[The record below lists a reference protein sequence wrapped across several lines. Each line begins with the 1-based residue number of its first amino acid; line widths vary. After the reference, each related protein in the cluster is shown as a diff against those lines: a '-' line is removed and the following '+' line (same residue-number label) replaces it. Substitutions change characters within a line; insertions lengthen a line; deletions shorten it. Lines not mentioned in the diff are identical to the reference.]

1 MIPAFTMLFT
11 LLKLRTE
18 SSIECYQ
25 SIVYYAGM
33 TFVVSLGRSVLLL
46 LAILILNGCLPSP
59 QSQSDEEKE
68 AHFQTG
74 KSRANAMDYPG
85 AIESFEKALEVNPQ
99 SAAAHL
105 ELGCLYDQKEPD
117 PARAVYHY
125 EEYLKLQPNAGNA
138 EIVKTRVLACKQEL
152 ARTVSLGPVTQ
163 TMQHEFEQL
172 TEENKRLRE
181 EVEKW
186 RALYAAHPSQ
196 TNSTPAA
203 SAGRPAPPSV
213 PPQTAQA
220 ATSSPSPSLQEHPGT
235 SLPGSARTHSVKAGE
250 TASLIARMYG
260 VRVDAL
266 LAANPRVDPRR
277 LRVGQSLNIPSL

>member
-1 MIPAFTMLFT
+1 
-11 LLKLRTE
+11 
-18 SSIECYQ
+18 
-25 SIVYYAGM
+25 M
-33 TFVVSLGRSVLLL
+33 TCFVSLGRSLLL
-46 LAILILNGCLPSP
+46 VLALLMLSGCLPSA

-74 KSRANAMDYPG
+74 KSRVNAMDYPG

-99 SAAAHL
+99 SAAAHF
-105 ELGCLYDQKEPD
+105 ELGFLYDQKQPD
-117 PARAVYHY
+117 PARAIYHY
-125 EEYLKLQPNAGNA
+125 EEYLKLQPNAGNR
-138 EIVKTRVLACKQEL
+138 EIIKGCVVECKREL

-186 RALYAAHPSQ
+186 RALYASHPPQ
-196 TNSTPAA
+196 TNSGPA
-203 SAGRPAPPSV
+203 STAGRSASSSAPA
-213 PPQTAQA
+213 QLAQV
-220 ATSSPSPSLQEHPGT
+220 TD
-235 SLPGSARTHSVKAGE
+235 SLPGGGTTSVATGRTHSVKAGE

-266 LAANPRVDPRR
+266 LSANPRVDPRR
-277 LRVGQSLNIPSL
+277 LRVGQSLSIPSP

>member
-1 MIPAFTMLFT
+1 
-11 LLKLRTE
+11 
-18 SSIECYQ
+18 
-25 SIVYYAGM
+25 M
-33 TFVVSLGRSVLLL
+33 TCFVSLGRSLL
-46 LAILILNGCLPSP
+46 LALAVLVLSGCLPSA

-74 KSRANAMDYPG
+74 KSRVNAMDYPG

-99 SAAAHL
+99 SAQAHF

-117 PARAVYHY
+117 AARAIYHY
-125 EEYLKLQPNAGNA
+125 EEYLKLRPHA
-138 EIVKTRVLACKQEL
+138 ENGQIVETRMLACKQEL

-163 TMQHEFEQL
+163 TMQREFEQL

-186 RALYAAHPSQ
+186 RALYASRPPQ
-196 TNSTPAA
+196 TNSGPA
-203 SAGRPAPPSV
+203 SAGRSTSVSAPM
-213 PPQTAQA
+213 QLAQL
-220 ATSSPSPSLQEHPGT
+220 TEPSPTTGFQDRLSTTTP
-235 SLPGSARTHSVKAGE
+235 RTHSVKAGE

-277 LRVGQSLNIPSL
+277 LRVGQSLSIPSP

>member
-1 MIPAFTMLFT
+1 
-11 LLKLRTE
+11 
-18 SSIECYQ
+18 
-25 SIVYYAGM
+25 M
-33 TFVVSLGRSVLLL
+33 TCFVSLGRSLL
-46 LAILILNGCLPSP
+46 LALAVLVLSGCLPSA

-74 KSRANAMDYPG
+74 KSRVNAMDYPG

-99 SAAAHL
+99 SAQAHF

-117 PARAVYHY
+117 AARAIYHY
-125 EEYLKLQPNAGNA
+125 EEYLKLRPHA
-138 EIVKTRVLACKQEL
+138 ENGQIVETRMLACKQEL

-163 TMQHEFEQL
+163 TMQREFEQL

-186 RALYAAHPSQ
+186 RALYASRPPQ
-196 TNSTPAA
+196 TNSGPA
-203 SAGRPAPPSV
+203 SAGRSASVSAPM
-213 PPQTAQA
+213 QLAQL
-220 ATSSPSPSLQEHPGT
+220 TEPSPTTGFQDRLSTTTP
-235 SLPGSARTHSVKAGE
+235 RTHSVKAGE

-277 LRVGQSLNIPSL
+277 LRVGQSLSIPSP

>member
-1 MIPAFTMLFT
+1 
-11 LLKLRTE
+11 
-18 SSIECYQ
+18 
-25 SIVYYAGM
+25 M
-33 TFVVSLGRSVLLL
+33 TCAVSFGRSLLLL
-46 LAILILNGCLPSP
+46 LAALMLSGCLPSA

-74 KSRANAMDYPG
+74 KSRVNAMDYPG

-99 SAAAHL
+99 SAVAHF

-117 PARAVYHY
+117 PARAIYHY
-125 EEYLKLQPNAGNA
+125 EEYLKLQPSAGNA
-138 EIVKTRVLACKQEL
+138 EIVKARVLECKREL

-186 RALYAAHPSQ
+186 RALYASHPPQ
-196 TNSTPAA
+196 TNSGPA
-203 SAGRPAPPSV
+203 SVAGRSSSSV
-213 PPQTAQA
+213 PTQLAQA
-220 ATSSPSPSLQEHPGT
+220 TDPLPNT
-235 SLPGSARTHSVKAGE
+235 SLLERSTTTSTTTTGRTHSVKAGE

-266 LAANPRVDPRR
+266 LSANPRVDPRR
-277 LRVGQSLNIPSL
+277 LRVGQSLSIPSP

>member
-1 MIPAFTMLFT
+1 
-11 LLKLRTE
+11 
-18 SSIECYQ
+18 
-25 SIVYYAGM
+25 M
-33 TFVVSLGRSVLLL
+33 TFVVSLGRSLLL
-46 LAILILNGCLPSP
+46 LLVGLLLTGCLPSA
-59 QSQSDEEKE
+59 QSQSDDEKE

-74 KSRANAMDYPG
+74 KSRVNAMDYPG

-99 SAAAHL
+99 SAAAHF

-117 PARAVYHY
+117 PARAIYHY

-186 RALYAAHPSQ
+186 RALYASHPPQ
-196 TNSTPAA
+196 TNSSPAPV
-203 SAGRPAPPSV
+203 AGRLTSMTSQ
-213 PPQTAQA
+213 PPQGNGLSSSVDLPERSTMAS
-220 ATSSPSPSLQEHPGT
+220 TS
-235 SLPGSARTHSVKAGE
+235 SARTHSVKAGE

-277 LRVGQSLNIPSL
+277 LRVGQSLNIPSP

>member
-1 MIPAFTMLFT
+1 
-11 LLKLRTE
+11 
-18 SSIECYQ
+18 
-25 SIVYYAGM
+25 M
-33 TFVVSLGRSVLLL
+33 TCFVSFGRSLLLL
-46 LAILILNGCLPSP
+46 LALLMLNGCLPSA

-74 KSRANAMDYPG
+74 KSRVNAMDYPG
-85 AIESFEKALEVNPQ
+85 AIESFDKALEVNPQ
-99 SAAAHL
+99 SALAHF
-105 ELGCLYDQKEPD
+105 ELGFLYDEKEPD
-117 PARAVYHY
+117 PARAIYHY
-125 EEYLKLQPNAGNA
+125 EEYLKLQPNAGNR

-186 RALYAAHPSQ
+186 RALYASHPPQ
-196 TNSTPAA
+196 TNSSPA
-203 SAGRPAPPSV
+203 SAAGRSASPQLAQVTEPS
-213 PPQTAQA
+213 PNTGLLERPTTTSA
-220 ATSSPSPSLQEHPGT
+220 ATG
-235 SLPGSARTHSVKAGE
+235 RTHSVKAGE

-277 LRVGQSLNIPSL
+277 LRPGQSLSIPSP